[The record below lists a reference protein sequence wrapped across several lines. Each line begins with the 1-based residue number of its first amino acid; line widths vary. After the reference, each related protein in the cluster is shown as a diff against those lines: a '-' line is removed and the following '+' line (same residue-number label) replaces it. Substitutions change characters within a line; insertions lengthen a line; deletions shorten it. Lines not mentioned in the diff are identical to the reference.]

1 MRIMTRPRGT
11 SRQTLAGWILCS
23 ALLLAFLPW
32 TEAATGQERTG
43 VVLDLSGAIG
53 PAGADYVSRGIEDAR
68 KAGAGLVILRMDTP
82 GGLDA
87 SMRDII
93 RAILASPV
101 PVASFVAPGGA
112 RAASAGT
119 YILYA
124 SHIAAMA
131 PGTTVGAAT
140 PVKISGMP
148 GLPEPGK
155 PPADGAE
162 PATSPP
168 DDAMKRKLTSDAAA
182 YLRGLAALRG
192 RNTEWAEL
200 AVREGASLSAEEALV
215 LGVVDLI
222 ATDLGDLL
230 RQLDG
235 RMVRLE
241 QGEVTLQTA
250 GLALETRPP
259 DWRSRL
265 LAVITD
271 PNMAYILLL
280 IGIYG
285 LIMEFA
291 NPGSI
296 LPGVAGAICLVL
308 ALYALQVLPINYAG
322 LMLMLLGIA
331 FMVGEIFTPSFGV
344 LGLGGVA
351 AFVTGSLILFEG
363 EGLSVSLPLVGGMA
377 MLSALVVFWVVGTLA
392 RLRRRPVVT
401 GMEEFPGTRGEAE
414 EEFLEGRGHVR
425 IHGESW
431 LAECASPVRKG
442 QQVRVRGMEGLV
454 LKVEPFHEEP

>member
-1 MRIMTRPRGT
+1 MHTPRLLWLT
-11 SRQTLAGWILCS
+11 
-23 ALLLAFLPW
+23 LLLPCLLGVTAVSAQDRF
-32 TEAATGQERTG
+32 G
-43 VVLDLSGAIG
+43 VVLDLAGSIG
-53 PAGADYVSRGIEDAR
+53 PASADYVSRGIEDAH

-101 PVASFVAPGGA
+101 PVAGFVAPGGA

-124 SHIAAMA
+124 SHVAAMA

-140 PVKISGMP
+140 PVKIGGMP

-155 PPADGAE
+155 PAE
-162 PATSPP
+162 NDAKTATSLP
-168 DDAMKRKLTSDAAA
+168 DDAMQRKLTSDAAA
-182 YLRGLAALRG
+182 YLRGLATLRG
-192 RNTEWAEL
+192 RNADWAEE
-200 AVREGASLSAEEALV
+200 AVREGASLSAEEALG
-215 LGVVDLI
+215 LGVIDLI

-235 RMVRLE
+235 RTVRLE
-241 QGEVTLQTA
+241 RGEVTLRTT
-250 GLALETRPP
+250 GLVLESQPP

-271 PNMAYILLL
+271 PNMTYILLL

-296 LPGVAGAICLVL
+296 LPGVTGAISLVL

-322 LMLMLLGIA
+322 LMLILLGIA
-331 FMVGEIFTPSFGV
+331 FLVGELFMPGFGI
-344 LGLGGVA
+344 LGLGGIA
-351 AFVTGSLILFEG
+351 AFVAGSLILFEG
-363 EGLSVSLPLVGGMA
+363 EGLAVSLPLIGGMA
-377 MLSALVVFWVVGTLA
+377 LVSAAFVFWIMGSLA
-392 RLRRRPVVT
+392 RLRRKRVVT
-401 GMEEFPGTRGEAE
+401 GMEELSDAYGEAE
-414 EEFLEGRGHVR
+414 EDFTGRGHVR
-425 IHGESW
+425 VHGESW
-431 LAECASPVRKG
+431 LAESTVPVRKG

-454 LKVEPFHEEP
+454 LKVEPINEES

>member
-1 MRIMTRPRGT
+1 MAAMRIIR
-11 SRQTLAGWILCS
+11 SLWAGLLLS
-23 ALLLAFLPW
+23 ALLWPAG
-32 TEAATGQERTG
+32 AIGQERHG
-43 VVLDLSGAIG
+43 VVLDLAGAIG
-53 PAGADYVSRGIEDAR
+53 PASADYVTRGIESAR
-68 KAGAGLVILRMDTP
+68 EDGAELIILRMDTP

-93 RAILASPV
+93 RAIIASPV

-124 SHIAAMA
+124 SHVAAMA

-140 PVKISGMP
+140 PVQIGGMP

-155 PPADGAE
+155 PPQDGAE
-162 PATSPP
+162 PAPLP
-168 DDAMKRKLTSDAAA
+168 GDAMERKLVSDAAA

-192 RNTEWAEL
+192 RNVEWAEV
-200 AVREGASLSAEEALV
+200 AVREGASLSADEALRM
-215 LGVVDLI
+215 GVIDLI
-222 ATDLGDLL
+222 ATDLGDLMK
-230 RQLDG
+230 QLDG
-235 RMVRLE
+235 REVRLE
-241 QGEVTLQTA
+241 TGEVTLQTA
-250 GLALETRPP
+250 GLVLETRPP

-271 PNMAYILLL
+271 PNIAYILLL

-296 LPGVAGAICLVL
+296 LPGVTGAISLVL

-331 FMVGEIFTPSFGV
+331 FMVGEIFSPSFGV
-344 LGLGGVA
+344 LGLGGIA
-351 AFVTGSLILFEG
+351 AFVAGSLILFEG
-363 EGLSVSLPLVGGMA
+363 EGLSISLPLVGGMA
-377 MLSALVVFWVVGTLA
+377 LMSAAFVFWIMGTLA
-392 RLRRRPVVT
+392 RLRRRQVVT
-401 GMEEFPGTRGEAE
+401 GMEELPGARGESE
-414 EEFLEGRGHVR
+414 EDFTGRGHVR
-425 IHGESW
+425 VHGESW
-431 LAECASPVRKG
+431 LAESTVQVRKG
-442 QQVRVRGMEGLV
+442 QQVRVLGVEGLV
-454 LKVEPFHEEP
+454 LKVEPVHEAS